1 LLITTRSA
9 MHVARF
15 QLMTLVGGHR
25 SELIAEGIRAPLI
38 LGLSGPPQRTIAVAL
53 TPSMSHSPLIGP
65 VKRPRFGSIDRLIFV
80 GLFRGLST
88 ARDALAIVQPATVI
102 DWHRAGF

>member
-38 LGLSGPPQRTIAVAL
+38 LGLSGPPQIAVAL
-53 TPSMSHSPLIGP
+53 TPSMSHGPLPSNGRHP
-65 VKRPRFGSIDRLIFV
+65 
-80 GLFRGLST
+80 LSQT
-88 ARDALAIVQPATVI
+88 SS
-102 DWHRAGF
+102 G